1 MSEIYTY
8 QTETRWTGGR
18 SGEIRAEGVEPEL
31 LFSAP
36 PEFQGETGKWSPE
49 TFFVAAANGCFL
61 TTFVAIAEFSKLEL
75 EHVAVSAEARLEKV
89 PGEGY
94 MFTEVILRPVV
105 KLVREED
112 RAKAQKI
119 LEKAEKSCFVSRAL
133 RCEVRVEP
141 TIEIAATPRVA

>member
-8 QTETRWTGGR
+8 QTDARWTGGR

-31 LFSAP
+31 SFSAP
-36 PEFQGETGKWSPE
+36 PEFQGEAGKWSPE
-49 TFFVAAANGCFL
+49 MFFVAAANGCFL

-89 PGEGY
+89 PGEGLI
-94 MFTEVILRPVV
+94 FTEVVLRPVV

-119 LEKAEKSCFVSRAL
+119 LDKAEKSCLVARAMQ
-133 RCEVRVEP
+133 CEVRVESVL
-141 TIEIAATPRVA
+141 EVAATSHAA